1 MNAVVPCFYGLDG
14 HYRRVDQ
21 ALARGEGDQGK
32 YLQRTVPDQFKE
44 MLMMLVAGGG
54 DVNAAM
60 KAILKQMNS
69 DPAGQR
75 WLGGL
80 NDLFQQTVGAAN
92 EILSMMGQPSFSAPP
107 LDLLLFIPETLD
119 IPIP

>member
-54 DVNAAM
+54 DVNASM
-60 KAILKQMNS
+60 KAILERMNS

-92 EILSMMGQPSFSAPP
+92 EILSMMGQPSFNAPP